1 MVVQIPFC
9 NAIYTQVTVKA
20 DESYFLFSACVV
32 FKVAYNVTDTSGR
45 VDSQDFTSVSD
56 ISKQGTRLNLPWS
69 DGNKLD
75 VTVRAI
81 DVLGKYL
88 DESVTV
94 YRDATPPLIEDLWL
108 TRGDRLN
115 VSVHRI
121 EDFTEMT

>member
-1 MVVQIPFC
+1 MWESF
-9 NAIYTQVTVKA
+9 TLTV
-20 DESYFLFSACVV
+20 YLRLHVFQWILFFFWFLACVD
-32 FKVAYNVTDTSGR
+32 FKVAYNVTDASGS
-45 VDSQDFTSVSD
+45 VDSQDFTSVPD
-56 ISKQGTRLNLPWS
+56 ISKQGNRLNLPWT

-121 EDFTEMT
+121 EDFREMT

>member
-1 MVVQIPFC
+1 M
-9 NAIYTQVTVKA
+9 
-20 DESYFLFSACVV
+20 D
-32 FKVAYNVTDTSGR
+32 FKVAYNVTDTSGI
-45 VDSQDFTSVSD
+45 VDSQDFTSVSS
-56 ISKQGTRLNLPWS
+56 IKAQGNQLNLPWS

-115 VSVHRI
+115 VSVHRV
-121 EDFTEMT
+121 EDFAEMT

>member
-1 MVVQIPFC
+1 MVVQIPFR

-20 DESYFLFSACVV
+20 DESYFLFSACVA
-32 FKVAYNVTDTSGR
+32 FKVAYNVTDASGS
-45 VDSQDFTSVSD
+45 VDSQDLTSVPD
-56 ISKQGTRLNLPWS
+56 ISKQGTRLNLPWT

>member
-1 MVVQIPFC
+1 M
-9 NAIYTQVTVKA
+9 
-20 DESYFLFSACVV
+20 E
-32 FKVAYNVTDTSGR
+32 FKISYNVTDTSGI
-45 VDSQDFTSVSD
+45 VDSQDFTSVPD
-56 ISKQGTRLNLPWS
+56 ISKQGTRLNLPWT

-81 DVLGKYL
+81 DALGKYL

-121 EDFTEMT
+121 EDFAEMT